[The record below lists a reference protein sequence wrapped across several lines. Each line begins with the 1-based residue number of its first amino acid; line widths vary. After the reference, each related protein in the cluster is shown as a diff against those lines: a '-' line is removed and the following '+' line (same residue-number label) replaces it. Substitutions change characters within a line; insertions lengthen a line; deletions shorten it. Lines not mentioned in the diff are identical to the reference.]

1 MIGSKIARAISVAA
15 CLVLGLSV
23 WSASAQ
29 AQPAGGG
36 TATPATRDYHI
47 APGDG
52 LQIFVWRNPD
62 LSVNVAVRP
71 DGKISI
77 PLVEDISCVG
87 STPTEL
93 AREIEARLAKYV
105 TTPVVTVMVNTFAGS
120 YDQEVRI
127 VGEAVAPKAILYRN
141 NMTVLDAMIE
151 VGGLT
156 HFAAGNSATLVRS
169 VNGTRN
175 IIKLSLRDL
184 LNDGDLR
191 ANVPLMPG
199 DVIIIPQ
206 SYF

>member
-15 CLVLGLSV
+15 CLVFALSAWAV
-23 WSASAQ
+23 TAQ
-29 AQPAGGG
+29 AQTAGGSPD
-36 TATPATRDYHI
+36 TSNTQAYHI

-62 LSVNVAVRP
+62 LTVTVSVRP

-77 PLVEDISCVG
+77 PLVEDIPCVG
-87 STPTEL
+87 QTPTEL
-93 AREIEARLAKYV
+93 ARQIEARLAKYV
-105 TTPVVTVMVNTFAGS
+105 TNPVVTVMVTAVAGS

-127 VGEAVAPKAILYRN
+127 VGEAVTPKAIPYKQ
-141 NMTVLDAMIE
+141 NMTALDAMIE

-169 VNGTRN
+169 ANGTETVMRLN
-175 IIKLSLRDL
+175 LRDL
-184 LNDGDLR
+184 LNNGDLK
-191 ANVPLMPG
+191 ANVPLRPG

>member
-15 CLVLGLSV
+15 CLVLAPAV
-23 WSASAQ
+23 WASSAQ
-29 AQPAGGG
+29 AQPAGDA
-36 TATPATRDYHI
+36 TAASNTQDYHI

-52 LQIFVWRNPD
+52 LQVFVWRNPD
-62 LSVNVAVRP
+62 LTVTVAVRP

-77 PLVEDISCVG
+77 PLVEDITCVG
-87 STPTEL
+87 KTPTQL

-105 TTPVVTVMVNTFAGS
+105 TNPVVTVMVTAFAGS

-127 VGEAVAPKAILYRN
+127 VGEAVTPKAIPYKN
-141 NMTVLDAMIE
+141 HMTVLDAMIE

-156 HFAAGNSATLVRS
+156 HFAAGNDATLVRS
-169 VNGTRN
+169 ANGTETVSR
-175 IIKLSLRDL
+175 LSLGNL
-184 LNDGDLR
+184 LKNGDVK

-206 SYF
+206 S

>member
-1 MIGSKIARAISVAA
+1 MIGSKTARAIAVAA
-15 CLVLGLSV
+15 CLVLAPAV
-23 WSASAQ
+23 WASSAQ
-29 AQPAGGG
+29 AQPGGG
-36 TATPATRDYHI
+36 AAAASNTQDYHI

-52 LQIFVWRNPD
+52 LQVFVWRNPD
-62 LSVNVAVRP
+62 LTVTVAVRP

-77 PLVEDISCVG
+77 PLVEDITCVG
-87 STPTEL
+87 KTPTEL

-105 TTPVVTVMVNTFAGS
+105 TNPVVTVMVTAFAGS

-127 VGEAVAPKAILYRN
+127 VGEAVTPKAIPYKN
-141 NMTVLDAMIE
+141 HMTVLDAMIE

-156 HFAAGNSATLVRS
+156 HFAAGNDATLVRS
-169 VNGTRN
+169 ANGTETVSR
-175 IIKLSLRDL
+175 LSLGNL
-184 LNDGDLR
+184 LKNGDVK

>member
-15 CLVLGLSV
+15 CLVFAPFAGAV
-23 WSASAQ
+23 SAQ
-29 AQPAGGG
+29 AQPATSG
-36 TATPATRDYHI
+36 TDTSNTQAYHI

-62 LSVNVAVRP
+62 LTVTVSVRP

-77 PLVEDISCVG
+77 PLVEDIPCVG
-87 STPTEL
+87 QTPTEL
-93 AREIEARLAKYV
+93 ARQIEARLAKYV
-105 TTPVVTVMVNTFAGS
+105 TNPVVTVMVTAVAGS

-127 VGEAVAPKAILYRN
+127 VGEAVTPKAIPYKQ
-141 NMTVLDAMIE
+141 NMTALDAMIE

-169 VNGTRN
+169 ANGTETVMRLN
-175 IIKLSLRDL
+175 LRDL
-184 LNDGDLR
+184 LNNGDLK
-191 ANVPLMPG
+191 ANVPLRPG

>member
-15 CLVLGLSV
+15 CLALALSV
-23 WSASAQ
+23 WGASAQ

-36 TATPATRDYHI
+36 TATPATQDYHI
-47 APGDG
+47 ASGDG

-62 LSVNVAVRP
+62 LTVGTTVRP

-87 STPTEL
+87 RTPTEL
-93 AREIEARLAKYV
+93 ARLIEARLAKYV
-105 TTPVVTVMVNTFAGS
+105 TNPVVTVMVNTFAGS

-127 VGEAVAPKAILYRN
+127 VGEAVAPKAILYRS

-184 LNDGDLR
+184 LNDGDLK

>member
-1 MIGSKIARAISVAA
+1 MFGSKIARAISAAA
-15 CLVLGLSV
+15 CLALALTTSV
-23 WSASAQ
+23 SSAA
-29 AQPAGGG
+29 AQPASGAA
-36 TATPATRDYHI
+36 ATSDTQDYRI

-52 LQIFVWRNPD
+52 LQVFVWRNPD
-62 LSVNVAVRP
+62 LTVTVAVRP

-77 PLVEDISCVG
+77 PLVEDITAVG
-87 STPTEL
+87 KTPTEL
-93 AREIEARLAKYV
+93 ARQIEARLTKYV
-105 TTPVVTVMVNTFAGS
+105 TTPVVTVMVTAFAGS

-127 VGEAVAPKAILYRN
+127 VGEAVTPKAIPYKN
-141 NMTVLDAMIE
+141 HMTALDAMIE

-169 VNGTRN
+169 SNGTETVSR
-175 IIKLSLRDL
+175 LSLGDL
-184 LNDGDLR
+184 LKNGDVK